1 MFFSQS
7 SKYVHEAEGDRA
19 SSFVHVYFLSCGF
32 SSKSNSRWWQTSWH
46 KSLLHNLHI
55 FGRCEPD
62 WFPMYSRSKWKLVV
76 KELYA
81 LCAGLGIELLSKL
94 KSINSKRFCI
104 ISDSALPWDS
114 RQNKDTLGRGYAFYH
129 MIRVAFVCCLSFP
142 FVVLILLLRKRASA
156 VALWYW
162 AEWIWPNTR

>member
-1 MFFSQS
+1 MADLMTQVTIAQFAHFWSLRTRLVSDVKSVQVKIS
-7 SKYVHEAEGDRA
+7 GKRVVH
-19 SSFVHVYFLSCGF
+19 
-32 SSKSNSRWWQTSWH
+32 
-46 KSLLHNLHI
+46 
-55 FGRCEPD
+55 
-62 WFPMYSRSKWKLVV
+62 
-76 KELYA
+76 A

-156 VALWYW
+156 VKLWYW
-162 AEWIWPNTR
+162 AE